1 MAQPTSAIMKMFKVK
16 SPTYCS
22 FQPMSEAI
30 AQIHVWIE
38 GQVQGVGYRAST
50 RYQANQRHIKGWV
63 RNLPTGEVEAVF
75 VGSQEAL
82 DSMLQWCRSGP
93 PAAQVTNVRVQTE
106 RLGPYSD
113 FQITL

>member
-1 MAQPTSAIMKMFKVK
+1 MAKPTSAIMKMFNAET
-16 SPTYCS
+16 PTYCS
-22 FQPMSEAI
+22 SQKMSEAI

-50 RYQANQRHIKGWV
+50 RYQANQRNIKGWV

-93 PAAQVTNVRVQTE
+93 PSAQVTDIRVQTE
-106 RLGPYSD
+106 CPETYSG
-113 FQITL
+113 FQITF

>member
-1 MAQPTSAIMKMFKVK
+1 
-16 SPTYCS
+16 
-22 FQPMSEAI
+22 MSEAI

-50 RYQANQRHIKGWV
+50 RQQANQHNIKGWV

-93 PAAQVTNVRVQTE
+93 PAAQVTNIRVQSEPPETY
-106 RLGPYSD
+106 PD
-113 FQITL
+113 FQITF